1 MALRQNNRL
10 SLGVAANS
18 AANVRLAKAAAVAS
32 QQQRTYAEVLP
43 HFNPETSEGASANSD
58 IAAKY
63 RAKLEA
69 KATKEGLSS
78 VNELKEKYKDNIET
92 QNAQY
97 KKMDPYAKIN
107 EANESDAPAP
117 LNETGK
123 AASEA
128 IKNAPK
134 VPSSDIKE
142 LDTFIDVEKFKLH
155 DRKEIE
161 MLWKLRFSS
170 NPLAICGVVEGETFA
185 NIYKNA
191 RQNPMFVL
199 PLPRDAPE
207 QEGATENDKNGI
219 EMHLVQ
225 WSFVG
230 PYTIH
235 CLFTTLAEYKL
246 HQEYAKPHT
255 TLILHS
261 DLLADKGIALLNGTV
276 EKDVPVKL
284 EDAHLLTLFLQK
296 IYSATPATAAG
307 KRKLALLDGFTNGDV
322 NFSVDALCSEVESLD

>member
-1 MALRQNNRL
+1 MVARQSNRL
-10 SLGVAANS
+10 ALGVASNN
-18 AANVRLAKAAAVAS
+18 AAAARLANAAAISA

-43 HFNPETSEGASANSD
+43 HFNPATAPGASSSSD
-58 IAAKY
+58 LAEKY
-63 RAKLEA
+63 RAKLEQ
-69 KATKEGLSS
+69 KAAQEGLSS
-78 VNELKEKYKDNIET
+78 VSELKEKYKEKIDT
-92 QNAQY
+92 QTTKFNEA
-97 KKMDPYAKIN
+97 DPYAKIN
-107 EANESDAPAP
+107 QATGATNTG
-117 LNETGK
+117 LNETGQ

-142 LDTFIDVEKFKLH
+142 LDTFVDVEKFKLH

-170 NPLAICGVVEGETFA
+170 NPLAICGIIEDQVFA
-185 NIYKNA
+185 TIYKNA

-199 PLPRDAPE
+199 PLPREAPE
-207 QEGATENDKNGI
+207 QEGATEQDNSGV

-255 TLILHS
+255 TLVLHS
-261 DLLADKGIALLNGTV
+261 DLLTDKGIALMNGSV
-276 EKDVPVKL
+276 EKNVPIKL

-296 IYSATPATAAG
+296 FYGANSATASG
-307 KRKLALLDGFTNGDV
+307 KRKIALLEGFTKGDV
-322 NFSVDALCSEVESLD
+322 NFSVDALCSEIESLD